1 MVRAK
6 SKWTPGGISLWLIAA
21 ILATVIVCSQSE
33 PPGEVPSPSH
43 EIEFELEPI
52 E

>member
-1 MVRAK
+1 
-6 SKWTPGGISLWLIAA
+6 LWLIAA

-33 PPGEVPSPSH
+33 PPAEAPSPSH